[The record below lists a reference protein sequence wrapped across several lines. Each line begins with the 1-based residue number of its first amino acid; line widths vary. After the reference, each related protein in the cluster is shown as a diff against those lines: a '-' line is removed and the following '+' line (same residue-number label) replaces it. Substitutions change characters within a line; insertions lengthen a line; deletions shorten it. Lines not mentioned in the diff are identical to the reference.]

1 MIYHVIDEGDVQ
13 RIMRHP
19 QTMIASDG
27 RLSKLGEGQPH
38 PRGYGTFPRVLGR
51 YARDLKLLTLEQA
64 VHKMSGMPARRLGL
78 TDRGV
83 LREGAMADVVIFDAA
98 TVADRATFENP
109 HQYPA
114 GISEVLVNGVLM
126 VDAGTFTSARPG
138 RVLRRG
144 RAP

>member
-1 MIYHVIDEGDVQ
+1 
-13 RIMRHP
+13 
-19 QTMIASDG
+19 
-27 RLSKLGEGQPH
+27 
-38 PRGYGTFPRVLGR
+38 
-51 YARDLKLLTLEQA
+51 
-64 VHKMSGMPARRLGL
+64 MPARRLGL

-114 GISEVLVNGVLM
+114 GVSEVLVNGVLM
-126 VDAGTFTSARPG
+126 VDAGTFTTARPG
-138 RVLRRG
+138 RVLRRV

>member
-1 MIYHVIDEGDVQ
+1 
-13 RIMRHP
+13 MR
-19 QTMIASDG
+19 
-27 RLSKLGEGQPH
+27 E
-38 PRGYGTFPRVLGR
+38 
-51 YARDLKLLTLEQA
+51 LKLLTLEQA
-64 VHKMSGMPARRLGL
+64 VHKMSGMPAGRLGL

-126 VDAGTFTSARPG
+126 VDAGTFTNARPG